1 MKARQPELLEVQ
13 SCKGEVTEGKGEME
27 GGENQSIRLCASVT
41 GGRLPGVKL
50 SQRALRDPLQHL
62 FGENP
67 HELPADVQSFKHTP
81 VLIGTWTH
89 THAHTHER

>member
-50 SQRALRDPLQHL
+50 SQGALRNPLEHL
-62 FGENP
+62 LGEDSQQ
-67 HELPADVQSFKHTP
+67 LPADVQGFVHRP
-81 VLIGTWTH
+81 VVVR
-89 THAHTHER
+89 A